1 MLILMGK
8 TFRQDCIETISIGLI
23 YWPRAHI
30 WVLKLNSSRK
40 KILGLISINGS
51 IMGKGKCCRTKRTK
65 KISWFWFHV
74 YLINFM
80 SIVCLFFYWKK
91 KKKNFERKKNCDV
104 PVIVNNPT
112 LSSWPHI
119 YCSYKRSSP
128 AFGEGLGQILMK

>member
-30 WVLKLNSSRK
+30 WVLKLNFSRK

-91 KKKNFERKKNCDV
+91 KKNFERKKNCDV

>member
-1 MLILMGK
+1 MGK

-40 KILGLISINGS
+40 KFLGLISINGS

-80 SIVCLFFYWKK
+80 SIVCLFFYGKK

>member
-30 WVLKLNSSRK
+30 WVLKLNSPRK

-65 KISWFWFHV
+65 KIHDFD
-74 YLINFM
+74 FM
-80 SIVCLFFYWKK
+80 SILLISCLLSVYFFTEKIK
-91 KKKNFERKKNCDV
+91 NNFERKKNCDV

>member
-30 WVLKLNSSRK
+30 WVLKLNSPRK

-80 SIVCLFFYWKK
+80 SIVCLFFYGK

-104 PVIVNNPT
+104 PVTVNNPT